1 MGNAG
6 NLYVALVHYPVVNR
20 RGETIASAVTNLDLH
35 DIARSARTYGV
46 QAFYVVTPL
55 TDQIALA
62 QKIVSH
68 WTEGVGGE
76 HNPQRREALSLVRV
90 EETLSDVLAHI
101 GEKGDGTP
109 ETVVTSAKK
118 RSGSLS
124 YPQFQEMI
132 QTNQPYLLVLGT
144 GWGLAET
151 MMNTADHLLAPVNGP
166 GNYNHLSV
174 RSAAAII
181 LDRLLGTGKN
191 D

>member
-1 MGNAG
+1 MGNAS
-6 NLYVALVHYPVVNR
+6 NLYVALLHYPVINR
-20 RGETIASAVTNLDLH
+20 QGETIASAVTNLDLH

-55 TDQIALA
+55 TDQIDLA

-76 HNPQRREALSLVRV
+76 HNPKRRDALSLVRV
-90 EETLSDVLAHI
+90 KETLSDVLAHI
-101 GEKGDGTP
+101 GEKGDGPP
-109 ETVVTSAKK
+109 ETVVTSAKN
-118 RSGSLS
+118 RPGSLN
-124 YPQFQEMI
+124 YPRFREMI

-144 GWGLAET
+144 GWGLADT
-151 MMNTADHLLAPVNGP
+151 MMETADHLLAPVNGP

-174 RSAAAII
+174 RAAAAII